1 MSWIRMVVSRKET
14 GMSASNAAVPNP
26 AANASL
32 TLELNATPES
42 RRRVAVTEKKS
53 SVDNDGNMNDLNRKI
68 RGQSLHERPKNITEV
83 KRGLVASPIGPRRRK
98 GIPKPE
104 KLKWQTFVSVVTKI
118 CLLLVAVLWL
128 GQLIWRWEAMIRYN
142 RDFSSLD
149 SESRLFEVETSMKS
163 VAKMLQVQVD
173 VVEKKIFTEVGFA
186 KRELKKQ
193 VEEKDLMFEEEL
205 KRLVSQTDNLD
216 KSLAELKG
224 MGFLLKEEFRT
235 FLDKSKGRN
244 LGSSNHDVTL
254 DDVRNFA
261 KEIVKKE
268 IEKHAA
274 DGLGRVDYALS
285 SGGARV
291 ISHSEP
297 FVVGKFSNWLSL
309 GKGRNR
315 VHSNA
320 QKMLEPS
327 FGEPGQCFALQG
339 NNGFVEIR
347 LRTGIVAEAVTLEH
361 VSKSIAYDR
370 SSAPKDCMVSAWFE
384 EPGSDPSKR
393 AEKTFILMKFSYD
406 LEKSNAQTFKVETA
420 ISGIINIVRLDFSS
434 NHGSS
439 TLTCIYRFR
448 VHGYEPNFTSKNT
461 SE

>member
-1 MSWIRMVVSRKET
+1 MASRQRELLYANTLRATGPKRKPPQLPSLAEVGRSVRWLVSNCKSLMELNIVALCGSPLGFSSLPLNLT
-14 GMSASNAAVPNP
+14 HFWPMPNILGIIGYVPCNC
-26 AANASL
+26 ANASL

-53 SVDNDGNMNDLNRKI
+53 SVDNDGNMNDLNRSI
-68 RGQSLHERPKNITEV
+68 RGQSLHERTKNIAQV
-83 KRGLVASPIGPRRRK
+83 KRGLVASPIGPRRKK

-128 GQLIWRWEAMIRYN
+128 GQLIWRWKDMITYN

-173 VVEKKIFTEVGFA
+173 VVEKKIGTEVGMA
-186 KRELKKQ
+186 KRELKRQ

-205 KRLVSQTDNLD
+205 KRLVSHTDNLD

-224 MGFLLKEEFRT
+224 MGFLSKDEFQT
-235 FLDKSKGRN
+235 YLDKSKGRN
-244 LGSSNHDVTL
+244 FGSSNHDVTL
-254 DDVRNFA
+254 DDIRNFA

-297 FVVGKFSNWLSL
+297 FVVGKFSNWLAL

-347 LRTGIVAEAVTLEH
+347 LRTGVVPEAVTLEH
-361 VSKSIAYDR
+361 VSKVR
-370 SSAPKDCMVSAWFE
+370 S
-384 EPGSDPSKR
+384 
-393 AEKTFILMKFSYD
+393 FILVSLLLLLKY
-406 LEKSNAQTFKVETA
+406 
-420 ISGIINIVRLDFSS
+420 
-434 NHGSS
+434 
-439 TLTCIYRFR
+439 
-448 VHGYEPNFTSKNT
+448 
-461 SE
+461 